1 MYLKIQKKL
10 YCINLAT
17 GERFAM
23 AEMKMALAKV
33 FSKFRVE
40 ADENLTKIEFQKG
53 DQAMM
58 SYTGIHVRMS
68 HR

>member
-1 MYLKIQKKL
+1 MIELVT
-10 YCINLAT
+10 T

-33 FSKFRVE
+33 LSKFRVE
-40 ADENLTKIEFQKG
+40 ADEDLTRIEFQKG

-58 SYTGIHVRMS
+58 SYKDIHVRMVC
-68 HR
+68 R